1 MLIEFGIG
9 FGLGI
14 AVGIQ
19 MSKILWYEN
28 SESVWEKKIRE
39 NKIAEDAIEIYK
51 NKESENHS

>member
-14 AVGIQ
+14 AAGIQ
-19 MSKILWYEN
+19 ISKILWYEN

-39 NKIAEDAIEIYK
+39 NKIAEDAIELYK
-51 NKESENHS
+51 KKEGNNHS